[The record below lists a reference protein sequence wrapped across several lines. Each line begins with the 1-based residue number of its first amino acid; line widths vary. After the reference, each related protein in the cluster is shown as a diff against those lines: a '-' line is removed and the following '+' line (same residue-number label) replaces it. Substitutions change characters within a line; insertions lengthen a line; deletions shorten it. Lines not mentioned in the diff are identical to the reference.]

1 MFTAAKQLPNSYASC
16 AQLLFQGLRSPDG
29 SEGER
34 AKLTAFESQVS
45 DPRAHEA
52 FMSDGLLR
60 QVGAGNGVPYS
71 ILKSFIEILH
81 AFPVILVVLLA
92 FVWKCL

>member
-1 MFTAAKQLPNSYASC
+1 
-16 AQLLFQGLRSPDG
+16 
-29 SEGER
+29 
-34 AKLTAFESQVS
+34 
-45 DPRAHEA
+45 
-52 FMSDGLLR
+52 MSDGLLR